1 MSGFIEIKFPK
12 NFALSSDA
20 NYTINS
26 KRSNGYNINY
36 LVWNANLSKTFFK
49 KENFILG
56 VYAYDI
62 LNQNISVDRDISS
75 NVVTDIKTNIISRYL
90 LLKATFKF
98 NSNKAKEEDE
108 F

>member
-1 MSGFIEIKFPK
+1 MLES
-12 NFALSSDA
+12 NAD
-20 NYTINS
+20 YTINTQRS
-26 KRSNGYNINY
+26 KGYNINY
-36 LVWNANLSKTFFK
+36 LVWNANLSKTFLK

-75 NVVTDIKTNIISRYL
+75 NVITDIKTNIITRYF

-98 NSNKAKEEDE
+98 NSNKAKEEND